1 MHRSERSRPSG
12 VLTINDAYQED
23 LRQQSPR
30 SPRASIETQSNLI
43 IRTENELKPILTD
56 ATTKFN
62 MKPKSAREFLVS
74 KGVIHGTATEI
85 ADFILTNNQKLSK
98 RRVGEYIG
106 NVDEYNQQVCAALF
120 SRYDFKDKPLDDA
133 LRHLLL
139 QFRLPGEAQQI
150 DRILEKFASV
160 YHEQNEEMYSH
171 SDTVYVLSF
180 SLIMLNTDLHNTS
193 IPADKKMTLEQFLR
207 NNSGI
212 DQGADLPRS
221 VLEDLYYSVKRDEIK
236 MEAGDMYESEV
247 VAFMAP
253 TRAGW
258 LLKKTESVLGLWK
271 RRWFVL
277 NDGCLYYFT
286 DPADES
292 PRCIIPLDNTLIGRG
307 SGDIEFVITSASGRY
322 VKSSKVLG
330 GGAMEQGRHIEFSLR

>member
-1 MHRSERSRPSG
+1 MHQRSRPSG
-12 VLTINDAYQED
+12 FLTINENYQDEN
-23 LRQQSPR
+23 QQAQSPN
-30 SPRASIETQSNLI
+30 SGSIHPTTTTHLI
-43 IRTENELKPILTD
+43 PRTEIELKSILLD

-62 MKPKSAREFLVS
+62 MKPKSARDFLIS
-74 KGVIHGTATEI
+74 KGVIHGTAEEV
-85 ADFILTNNQKLSK
+85 ADFLLQNSSKLSK

-106 NVDEYNQQVCAALF
+106 NIDSFNQLVCATLF
-120 SRYDFKDKPLDDA
+120 QKYDFKEKALDDA

-150 DRILEKFASV
+150 DRILEKFAAV
-160 YHEQNEEMYSH
+160 YHDQNQGVFTH
-171 SDTVYVLSF
+171 ADTVYVLSF

-212 DQGADLPRS
+212 DQGMNLPPS
-221 VLEDLYYSVKRDEIK
+221 LLEGLYHSVKRDEIK

-258 LLKKTESVLGLWK
+258 LMKKTESVLGHWK
-271 RRWFVL
+271 RHWFVL

-286 DPADES
+286 DPGDES
-292 PRCIIPLDNTLIGRG
+292 PRCIIPLDHTLIGRG
-307 SGDIEFVITSASGRY
+307 SGDVEFVITSASGRY
-322 VKSSKVLG
+322 VKSSKVLE
-330 GGAMEQGRHIEFSLR
+330 GGAMEQGKHTEFTMR